1 MYQMMILLLFNNSLE
16 LTIEKI
22 YDETQIEFDL
32 LLQIFNSLFRSKIL
46 ISTQS
51 IDQTNLDMNST
62 IKLSNNFIR

>member
-1 MYQMMILLLFNNSLE
+1 